1 MLLLAPFGR
10 SAAIINWKFF
20 VKKESRSAPL
30 RFIKPLL
37 THLRNCVS
45 PGFEVGVLED
55 KEVEDLSPY
64 DEGTDEGPSASKA
77 SNSAHLREWE
87 SDHDISSDSSLEI
100 LDVKPAFKYQKVQ
113 YVGSD
118 SSDSESKEGIEKNS
132 QISKNPF
139 KE

>member
-1 MLLLAPFGR
+1 MIFISYAKQEF
-10 SAAIINWKFF
+10 
-20 VKKESRSAPL
+20 PL
-30 RFIKPLL
+30 GNSEGDQPAQ
-37 THLRNCVS
+37 TEDC
-45 PGFEVGVLED
+45 D

-64 DEGTDEGPSASKA
+64 DEGTDEGPSA

-100 LDVKPAFKYQKVQ
+100 LDVKSAFKYQKVQ

-132 QISKNPF
+132 QISTNPF

>member
-1 MLLLAPFGR
+1 M
-10 SAAIINWKFF
+10 I
-20 VKKESRSAPL
+20 
-30 RFIKPLL
+30 FISYTNQEFSLGNSEGDQPSQ
-37 THLRNCVS
+37 TEDC
-45 PGFEVGVLED
+45 D
-55 KEVEDLSPY
+55 KEVEELSPY

-77 SNSAHLREWE
+77 SNSAYLREWE

-113 YVGSD
+113 HVGSD
-118 SSDSESKEGIEKNS
+118 SSDSESKESIEENS

>member
-1 MLLLAPFGR
+1 MFGLIDSFSFIWYLNDIHFLR
-10 SAAIINWKFF
+10 QSEISSWKQT
-20 VKKESRSAPL
+20 ED
-30 RFIKPLL
+30 
-37 THLRNCVS
+37 C
-45 PGFEVGVLED
+45 D
-55 KEVEDLSPY
+55 KEVEELSSY

-77 SNSAHLREWE
+77 SNSAYLREWE

-113 YVGSD
+113 HVGSD
-118 SSDSESKEGIEKNS
+118 SSDSESKESIEENS

>member
-1 MLLLAPFGR
+1 MVFISYAKQEF
-10 SAAIINWKFF
+10 
-20 VKKESRSAPL
+20 PL
-30 RFIKPLL
+30 GNSEGDQPSQ
-37 THLRNCVS
+37 TEDC
-45 PGFEVGVLED
+45 D
-55 KEVEDLSPY
+55 KEVEELSPY

-77 SNSAHLREWE
+77 SNSAYLREWE

-113 YVGSD
+113 HVGSD
-118 SSDSESKEGIEKNS
+118 SSDSESKESIGENS

>member
-1 MLLLAPFGR
+1 M
-10 SAAIINWKFF
+10 I
-20 VKKESRSAPL
+20 
-30 RFIKPLL
+30 FISYAKQEFPHGNSEGDQPAQ
-37 THLRNCVS
+37 TEDC
-45 PGFEVGVLED
+45 D
-55 KEVEDLSPY
+55 KEVEGLY
-64 DEGTDEGPSASKA
+64 DEGTDEGSLASKA
-77 SNSAHLREWE
+77 SNSAHLHEWE

-132 QISKNPF
+132 HISKNPF

>member
-1 MLLLAPFGR
+1 MLVQASKWEFTVFGLIFFYLGLKWYSFLTPNRNFLLETAR
-10 SAAIINWKFF
+10 VINQHRRKI
-20 VKKESRSAPL
+20 S
-30 RFIKPLL
+30 
-37 THLRNCVS
+37 
-45 PGFEVGVLED
+45 D

-64 DEGTDEGPSASKA
+64 DEGTDEGPSA

-100 LDVKPAFKYQKVQ
+100 LDVKSAFKYQKVQ

-132 QISKNPF
+132 QISTNPF